1 MLPKRVYAR
10 IDLDAICGN
19 IQNAMNKVGKD
30 TKIMA
35 VIKTNA
41 YGHGSIPVAKALAE
55 IGVYAFGVATIGE
68 ALVLRKNGIQN
79 PILILSHVFSNDYT
93 ELLKNDIM
101 PTVFQYDAAKNLS
114 ETANTLGKTAK
125 IHIKIDTGMGRIGF
139 QPTDESVQSI
149 IKISKLPNI
158 CIDGIFTHF
167 ACADEK
173 DKTSFNEQ
181 KAKFTEFL
189 NKLDESGIK
198 IPIKHMCNSAGII
211 DFDGEFLNM
220 ARCGIMTYGLYPS
233 DEVKKD
239 NLLLSPAM
247 SIISHVEFVK
257 KVQKGFKVS
266 YGSTFTA
273 EKETE
278 IATIPIGYGDGYP
291 RSLSNKGRVI
301 IDGQYANI
309 IGRVCMDQL
318 MVDVTGLNIKEG
330 DKVTVMGTDG
340 NCTVTAEEIANNA
353 GSFNYEFLCGI
364 NMRVPRVYVRN
375 GKITETDDYLTKLY

>member
-19 IQNAMNKVGKD
+19 IRNAMNKVGKD

-41 YGHGSIPVAKALAE
+41 YGHGSVPVAKTLAE

-139 QPTDESVQSI
+139 QPTDESVQNI

-301 IDGQYANI
+301 INGQYANI